1 MSFRYAH
8 PLSAVTYFA
17 LVLITAFFVGVS
29 CALLLSQAV
38 RNAPNRSWNKNFNA
52 AVIGAAYAFV
62 SDLSQPAYRSAQ
74 KAAAH
79 LKVIQDSWA
88 DGPAKVF
95 NHEQPVWKH
104 IQQEYAR
111 VCLIAYES
119 QPKNGSQEG
128 WGAPG

>member
-52 AVIGAAYAFV
+52 AVIGAAYALV
-62 SDLSQPAYRSAQ
+62 VNTCVTHRRGACDLM
-74 KAAAH
+74 
-79 LKVIQDSWA
+79 DT
-88 DGPAKVF
+88 
-95 NHEQPVWKH
+95 
-104 IQQEYAR
+104 
-111 VCLIAYES
+111 
-119 QPKNGSQEG
+119 
-128 WGAPG
+128 